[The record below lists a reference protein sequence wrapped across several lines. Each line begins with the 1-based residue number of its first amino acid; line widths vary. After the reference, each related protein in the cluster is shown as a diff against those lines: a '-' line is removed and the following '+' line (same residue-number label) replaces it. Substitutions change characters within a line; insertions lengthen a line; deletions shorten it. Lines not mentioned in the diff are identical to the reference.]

1 MEIQGSSDYLI
12 CHQKQKKNTLGF
24 IKLENL
30 VQQKTISKKL
40 KTWSI
45 GWKNIFVNNIYDKD
59 LVSRI
64 HKEFLQLN
72 NRDR

>member
-40 KTWSI
+40 KT
-45 GWKNIFVNNIYDKD
+45 
-59 LVSRI
+59 
-64 HKEFLQLN
+64 
-72 NRDR
+72 